1 MNDFSVKQCP
11 DGKYRWIY
19 EVNLFSNPTVMIDV
33 IKVMSIS
40 IFITWAFVQLIILF
54 ADGFDLESFKTI
66 SFVFLIMIAVFAVL
80 TIISYLIYAAIMG
93 GRYIVM
99 FEMDDYGIVH
109 KQMPRQM
116 KKAQAIGVLG
126 ALAGLATGNLGAA
139 GAGVLAA
146 SRSSMV
152 SSFQSVKRLIGNR
165 RFNRIKVNATFN
177 KNRVYVEDDAFMW
190 VYEFIRSRCPNA
202 KAKLK

>member
-1 MNDFSVKQCP
+1 MNDSSVKQCP

-40 IFITWAFVQLIILF
+40 VVITWAFVQLIILF

-116 KKAQAIGVLG
+116 KKAQAIGILG
-126 ALAGLATGNLGAA
+126 ALAGLAAGSLGAA

>member
-1 MNDFSVKQCP
+1 MNDSSVKQCP

-40 IFITWAFVQLIILF
+40 VVITWAFVQLIILF